1 MDEDELIKSIYLADD
16 QGCTMDQVLSQLED
30 VVLFEGTAEEY
41 AENYIEET
49 GLLDEM
55 PENLRYY
62 FNTEAFARD
71 MILNGDITE
80 LTIEGTTYIV
90 WGC

>member
-1 MDEDELIKSIYLADD
+1 
-16 QGCTMDQVLSQLED
+16 MDQVLSQLED

-62 FNTEAFARD
+62 FDTEAFARD

-80 LTIEGTTYIV
+80 LTIEGTTYTV
-90 WGC
+90 RGC